1 MTQHYNYESRRYIEG
16 LNKHIE
22 TKRSERGIENVGH
35 MVLQKEIIPHSSFKV
50 YKIYRYTLWFTKR
63 GKSYRVITVQHT
75 AKVPDGQEENML
87 REMNIMLSTLIF
99 NWIGSDFYEAVI
111 KGEYNGVS
119 ENTNE

>member
-1 MTQHYNYESRRYIEG
+1 MKAEDIIEG

-22 TKRSERGIENVGH
+22 TRRGERRIENVGH
-35 MVLQKEIIPHSSFKV
+35 MVLQKEIMPHSPFKV
-50 YKIYRYTLWFTKR
+50 YKIYKYTLWFTKR
-63 GKSYRVITVQHT
+63 GKSYRVITVQYT

-87 REMNIMLSTLIF
+87 REMNIMLSTSIF